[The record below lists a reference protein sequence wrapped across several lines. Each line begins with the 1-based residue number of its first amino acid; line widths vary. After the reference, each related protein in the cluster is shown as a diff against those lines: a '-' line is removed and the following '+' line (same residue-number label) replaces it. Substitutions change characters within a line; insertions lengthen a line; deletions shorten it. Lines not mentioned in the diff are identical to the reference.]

1 MMGKKLLLRGG
12 IVVCFLVGFL
22 FASNSFAADM
32 KIGIMN
38 VQKIIVQC
46 DAGKEAK
53 ERFDVKMKELQ
64 TGFKKEEEELKEL
77 QAEIKKKSSAWS
89 EEKKAEKVREF
100 QKSGRELKAKT
111 DDARFEMKQMQ
122 DKELEPILKA
132 LEKVVDQYG
141 KDNGYTAIMDAKNGV
156 IYFDKAIDISDEITK
171 KLNKAMAA
179 K

>member
-1 MMGKKLLLRGG
+1 MTKK
-12 IVVCFLVGFL
+12 IVQLGLIVSLVIFG
-22 FASNSFAADM
+22 AQGVMAKDM
-32 KIGIMN
+32 KLGVMN

-46 DAGKEAK
+46 KAGKEAK
-53 ERFDVKMKELQ
+53 ERFDVKMKDLQ
-64 TGFKKEEEELKEL
+64 SSFKEEEEELKAL

-111 DDARFEMKQMQ
+111 EDARFEMKQMQ

-132 LEKVVDQYG
+132 LEKVVTKYG
-141 KDNGYTAIMDAKNGV
+141 KDEGYSMIFDSKSGV
-156 IYFDKAIDISDEITK
+156 IYFDEAIDVSEEIVS
-171 KLNKAMAA
+171 LLDKAMA